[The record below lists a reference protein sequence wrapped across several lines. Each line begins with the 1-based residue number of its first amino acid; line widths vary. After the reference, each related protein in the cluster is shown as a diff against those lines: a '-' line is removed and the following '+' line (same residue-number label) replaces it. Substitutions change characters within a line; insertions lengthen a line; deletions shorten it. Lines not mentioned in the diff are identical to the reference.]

1 MRVRALAGI
10 AAAGLLV
17 ALALAAARPPDASSP
32 QASPTPEPAVD
43 TTVAEFIQTHAH
55 TSQSSPVRF
64 AWLLSDVVG
73 TVILPED
80 ERLPAAVLGGIG
92 RPEVSPAARHL
103 SWWTNEARG
112 LRQLHVFD
120 TITLSEPRV
129 ILETEVFTKLP
140 LLWSRDEDFVAFAL
154 PDRPSTTRIFDLA
167 GGTSVDGDSSSIV
180 ALPIWSHPAA
190 PAASDPGTSM
200 PRVISRV
207 PRPDGSAVTYLDF
220 DSSAGGRWFGE
231 RVEVATGV
239 RTPVE
244 WSFGGNPLAVIRV
257 GPGAGE
263 TMRLNQAPPRDAE
276 GRITADG
283 ALWSFRQSVTSPV
296 RREAVRGMPYVE
308 YSKSAGSYMPI
319 IPLDL
324 VVYVMVIEVEEPV
337 LFTRGGVS
345 CRELFAFVRSDG
357 RGEGSGGGCM
367 GNTWPTDRLPPAFAT
382 PDPRDWSSP
391 KGPPTPGPSTT
402 PSIRR

>member
-43 TTVAEFIQTHAH
+43 TTVTEFIQTHAH

-263 TMRLNQAPPRDAE
+263 TMRLNQAPPRDA
-276 GRITADG
+276 
-283 ALWSFRQSVTSPV
+283 
-296 RREAVRGMPYVE
+296 
-308 YSKSAGSYMPI
+308 
-319 IPLDL
+319 
-324 VVYVMVIEVEEPV
+324 VYIDMWDDYLEQ
-337 LFTRGGVS
+337 
-345 CRELFAFVRSDG
+345 A
-357 RGEGSGGGCM
+357 
-367 GNTWPTDRLPPAFAT
+367 
-382 PDPRDWSSP
+382 
-391 KGPPTPGPSTT
+391 
-402 PSIRR
+402 